1 MNRNI
6 LNRWKKVSFVQHVER
21 DRVLFLYCAG
31 IALFFWIFLKL
42 SGSYE
47 SNIEVKLNYS
57 IPEGK
62 CLVYNPP
69 TKVNVTLAA
78 KGWDLLF
85 LNVFKSSSITINVNN
100 RSSNIVNAVELQSRI
115 SDVIGS
121 DKSVKSVYFEQEY
134 IDLELDDLSRK
145 YIPVAEA
152 LTIQTQK
159 GYDLVNDS
167 IILSPDSIWISG
179 PKLVIDNLDYW
190 SIEQKS
196 FTGLDQN
203 IEESIP
209 LLQSEEYNLS
219 FSARNITV
227 EIPIE
232 QVIEKQLYVPVQAL
246 NSTDSLMFYPK
257 RVLLTCIVPFDQ
269 FDQLSED
276 DFLVVADIDTAST
289 DKPIALIRLSG
300 QSLYARSVRFTPPY
314 VEYKIY
320 SSSED

>member
-269 FDQLSED
+269 FDQLTAD

>member
-269 FDQLSED
+269 FDQLSAD

>member
-47 SNIEVKLNYS
+47 SNIDVKLNYS

-85 LNVFKSSSITINVNN
+85 LNVFKSSSIAINVNN

-145 YIPVAEA
+145 YIPVDEA

-203 IEESIP
+203 IKESIP

-227 EIPIE
+227 EIPVE
-232 QVIEKQLYVPVQAL
+232 QIIEKQLYVPVQAL
-246 NSTDSLMFYPK
+246 NSADSLMFYPK

-269 FDQLSED
+269 FDQLTAD
-276 DFLVVADIDTAST
+276 DFLVVADIDTAAT

>member
-85 LNVFKSSSITINVNN
+85 LNVFKSSSVTINVNN
-100 RSSNIVNAVELQSRI
+100 RTSNIVNAVELQSRI

-269 FDQLSED
+269 FDQLSAD
-276 DFLVVADIDTAST
+276 DFMVVADIDTSAT

>member
-269 FDQLSED
+269 FDQLSAD
-276 DFLVVADIDTAST
+276 DFMVVADIDTSAT

>member
-85 LNVFKSSSITINVNN
+85 LNVFKSSSIAINVNN

-145 YIPVAEA
+145 YIPVDEA

-203 IEESIP
+203 IKESIP

-227 EIPIE
+227 EIPVE

-246 NSTDSLMFYPK
+246 NSADSLMFYPK

-269 FDQLSED
+269 FDQLTAD
-276 DFLVVADIDTAST
+276 DFLVVADIDTVAT

>member
-47 SNIEVKLNYS
+47 SNIEVRLIYN

-69 TKVNVTLAA
+69 SKVNVTLAA

-85 LNVFKSSSITINVNN
+85 LNVFKTSSITINLNN
-100 RSSNIVNAVELQSRI
+100 RSSSIVNAVEIQSRI
-115 SDVIGS
+115 SDIVGS

-134 IDLELDDLSRK
+134 IDLELDDLSQK
-145 YIPVAEA
+145 YIPVTEA

-159 GYDLVNDS
+159 GYDIVNES
-167 IILSPDSIWISG
+167 ILLSPDSIWISG
-179 PKLVIDNLDYW
+179 PKLVVDNLDYW
-190 SIEQKS
+190 PIEQKS
-196 FTGLDQN
+196 FNGLNQS
-203 IEESIP
+203 IKETIP
-209 LLQSEEYNLS
+209 LLKSEEYNLD
-219 FSARNITV
+219 FSSKNISV
-227 EIPIE
+227 KIPIE
-232 QVIEKQLYVPVQAL
+232 QVIEKQLYVPVQSVN
-246 NSTDSLMFYPK
+246 NSDSLMFYPK

-269 FDQLSED
+269 FDKLTAD
-276 DFLVVADIDTAST
+276 DFLVVADVDTSAS
-289 DKPIALIRLSG
+289 DKPIALVRLSG
-300 QSLYARSVRFTPPY
+300 QSLHARSVRFTPPY
-314 VEYKIY
+314 VEYNIY
-320 SSSED
+320 STTED

>member
-31 IALFFWIFLKL
+31 ISLFFWIFLKL

-246 NSTDSLMFYPK
+246 NSADSLMFYPK

-269 FDQLSED
+269 FDQLSAD
-276 DFLVVADIDTAST
+276 DFMVVADIDTSAT

>member
-85 LNVFKSSSITINVNN
+85 LNVFKSSSIAINVNN

-121 DKSVKSVYFEQEY
+121 DKSVRSVYFEQEY

-145 YIPVAEA
+145 YIPVDEA

-203 IEESIP
+203 IKESIP

-227 EIPIE
+227 EIPVE

-246 NSTDSLMFYPK
+246 NSADSLMFYPK

-269 FDQLSED
+269 FDQLTAD
-276 DFLVVADIDTAST
+276 DFLVVADIDTAAT

>member
-85 LNVFKSSSITINVNN
+85 LNVFKSSSIAINVNN

-145 YIPVAEA
+145 YIPVDEA

-203 IEESIP
+203 IKESIP

-227 EIPIE
+227 EIPVE

-246 NSTDSLMFYPK
+246 NSADSLMFYPK

-269 FDQLSED
+269 FDQLTAD
-276 DFLVVADIDTAST
+276 DFLVVADIDTAAT
-289 DKPIALIRLSG
+289 DKPIAFIRLSG

>member
-85 LNVFKSSSITINVNN
+85 LNVFKSSSIAINVNN

-145 YIPVAEA
+145 YIPVDEA

-203 IEESIP
+203 IKESIP

-227 EIPIE
+227 EIPVE

-246 NSTDSLMFYPK
+246 NSADSLMFYPK

-269 FDQLSED
+269 FDQLTAD
-276 DFLVVADIDTAST
+276 DFLVVADIDTAAT

>member
-42 SGSYE
+42 SGRYE

-246 NSTDSLMFYPK
+246 NSADSLMFYPK

-269 FDQLSED
+269 FDQLSAD
-276 DFLVVADIDTAST
+276 DFMVVADIDTSAT

>member
-227 EIPIE
+227 EIPVE

-246 NSTDSLMFYPK
+246 NSADSLMFYPK

-269 FDQLSED
+269 FDQLTAD
-276 DFLVVADIDTAST
+276 DFLVVADIDTAAT